1 MNRLIYI
8 LCLVLILGFSTNS
21 LATQGHGNVYAATN
35 DPTNNQVAI
44 YERNRKGEIYFVRYI
59 DTGGLGAG
67 DNAPIDSLGSQNS
80 VLLSE
85 DKRNLFVVNAGSNEI
100 SVFRVRRSGDLRL
113 IQTIGSGGDFP
124 VSLTI
129 DDDLLYVL
137 NAGGAGNIV
146 GYKVHRNGTLSVI
159 NESIR
164 SLGLNNP
171 VFPDGTEVPLTPG
184 QVGFDRKNRRLIITN
199 AGDRELLVFDLNRN
213 GIPEQTP
220 SSTRSEGDVPFDFVI
235 ARNGTVLVTEA
246 AGSASSYRFTRDNTL
261 LPISSAVANGQ
272 QASCWIVSNGS
283 RFAFTIN
290 TGSSTISTYQ
300 IERGGELSLENAVGA
315 DLNGGLPTDA
325 TITRNGRLLY
335 VLNAGTGDVSAYRVN
350 RRDGSLRFLN
360 ASAGLP
366 NFSDNGVTPQGIA
379 VR

>member
-1 MNRLIYI
+1 M
-8 LCLVLILGFSTNS
+8 
-21 LATQGHGNVYAATN
+21 
-35 DPTNNQVAI
+35 
-44 YERNRKGEIYFVRYI
+44 
-59 DTGGLGAG
+59 
-67 DNAPIDSLGSQNS
+67 
-80 VLLSE
+80 LLSE
-85 DKRNLFVVNAGSNEI
+85 DKRNLFVVNAGSNEV
-100 SVFRVRRSGDLRL
+100 SVFRVRGSGDLRL
-113 IQTIGSGGDFP
+113 IQTIGSGGGFP

-146 GYKVHRNGTLSVI
+146 GYKVQRNGTLSVI

-171 VFPDGTEVPLTPG
+171 VFPDGTKVPLTLG

-199 AGDRELLVFDLNRN
+199 AGDRELLVFDLNRD

-235 ARNGTVLVTEA
+235 ARNGC
-246 AGSASSYRFTRDNTL
+246 F
-261 LPISSAVANGQ
+261 
-272 QASCWIVSNGS
+272 
-283 RFAFTIN
+283 
-290 TGSSTISTYQ
+290 
-300 IERGGELSLENAVGA
+300 
-315 DLNGGLPTDA
+315 
-325 TITRNGRLLY
+325 LY
-335 VLNAGTGDVSAYRVN
+335 VINAGTGDVSAYRVN
-350 RRDGSLRFLN
+350 RRDGGLRFLN